1 MAKTELTPHFS
12 SEPAIPTTGSFGELG
27 IPYILWQRKWYLIGA
42 LVACLSC
49 AAIYLLQADS
59 IYEVSAELLVQEYQQ
74 PMGSELK
81 ASNKRNDENFIA
93 TQAQIIRTAVLR
105 QVVNEL
111 VQSQAV
117 DRTLDESDLFNVI
130 RDSLS
135 VTSLRD
141 TDVLR
146 IACRRGV
153 SDEAQQI
160 VEKIIQQYMFFVSD
174 QEKGRT

>member
-12 SEPAIPTTGSFGELG
+12 SEPSIPTTGSFGELG

-42 LVACLSC
+42 LAACLSC

-81 ASNKRNDENFIA
+81 AANKRNDENFIA

-117 DRTLDESDLFNVI
+117 DRTLDEFDLFNVI

-153 SDEAQQI
+153 SDGNDA
-160 VEKIIQQYMFFVSD
+160 
-174 QEKGRT
+174 RA